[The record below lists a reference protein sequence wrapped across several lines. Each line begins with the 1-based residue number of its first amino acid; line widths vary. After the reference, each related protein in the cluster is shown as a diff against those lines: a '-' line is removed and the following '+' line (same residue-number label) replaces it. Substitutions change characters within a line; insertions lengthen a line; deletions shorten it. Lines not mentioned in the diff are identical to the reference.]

1 MPSQLSLDVAP
12 PDDPDLERWSG
23 LPDGA
28 REQVLVLLARLIARE
43 LLADDQADVQVD
55 VQVGR

>member
-28 REQVLVLLARLIARE
+28 REQVLALLARLIARE
-43 LLADDQADVQVD
+43 LLADEPTDAPSD